1 MVLWNLDRGKKT
13 TGGKVHLN
21 RKKKKYQRGSSP
33 NLTTLGQV
41 KKRVDR
47 RRAGIKKFRM
57 VSIDF
62 VNALNPKT
70 KKAKKV
76 KILDVVSHE
85 DNLNYTRRG
94 IITKG
99 CVVRTEVGM
108 VKITSRPSQTGTI
121 NGIIIESK

>member
-1 MVLWNLDRGKKT
+1 MVLWNLDRGKKI

-21 RKKKKYQRGSSP
+21 KKKKKYQRGSSTY
-33 NLTTLGQV
+33 LASLGKT

-47 RRAGIKKFRM
+47 RRAGIIKVRFTS
-57 VSIDF
+57 VDF

-70 KKAKKV
+70 RKAKKV
-76 KILDVVSHE
+76 KILDVINHE

-99 CVVRTEVGM
+99 CIVKTEAGL
-108 VKITSRPSQTGTI
+108 VKITSRPTQSGSI
-121 NGIIIESK
+121 NGVIIESK

>member
-21 RKKKKYQRGSSP
+21 RKKKKYQRGSSSS
-33 NLTTLGQV
+33 LTIIGQI
-41 KKRVDR
+41 KKRIDR
-47 RRAGIKKFRM
+47 RRAGLKKVRI
-57 VSIDF
+57 VSVDF

-76 KILDVVSHE
+76 KILDVVNHD

-99 CVVRTEVGM
+99 CIVRTEAGL

>member
-1 MVLWNLDRGKKT
+1 MVLWNLDRGKKI

-21 RKKKKYQRGSSP
+21 RKKKKYQRGSSST
-33 NLTTLGQV
+33 LTSLGKI

-47 RRAGIKKFRM
+47 RRFGIKKLRL
-57 VSIDF
+57 VNIDF

-70 KKAKKV
+70 KKSKKV
-76 KILDVVSHE
+76 KILDIVEHK

-99 CVVRTEVGM
+99 CIVKTEVGL
-108 VKITSRPSQTGTI
+108 VKITSRPSQTGDI
-121 NGIIIESK
+121 NGVIIESK